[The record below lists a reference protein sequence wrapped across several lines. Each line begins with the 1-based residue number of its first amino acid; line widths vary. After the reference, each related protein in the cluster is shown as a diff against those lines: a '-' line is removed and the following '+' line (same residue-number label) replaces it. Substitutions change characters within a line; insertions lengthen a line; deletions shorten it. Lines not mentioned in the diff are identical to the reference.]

1 MATKIDLTKHLLPGS
16 LRSIG
21 QLTLGL
27 DPHEIVTAGH
37 RYRTIANQ
45 TGGTAYKIQHINSR
59 SAFCVVVN
67 GAYYLYVHWQYP
79 SYRRLFKT
87 FFGYLPQKHDV
98 DHVMARNLARSLSVP
113 FLLLAAVPQTANRS
127 HGSVERQGLAP
138 SNSVYL
144 GKTYPLDERMF
155 HKVMGRR
162 VYQRQRKEDLGK
174 GYVKGIASSHGLT
187 LKQRGIWNLAFST
200 FLPFGTPPNIAKLTR
215 I

>member
-1 MATKIDLTKHLLPGS
+1 MTINLIKDILPGS

-21 QLTLGL
+21 QTRLGL
-27 DPHEIVTAGH
+27 DPHEIVTAGL
-37 RYRTIANQ
+37 RYRDIVNK
-45 TGGTAYKIQHINSR
+45 TGGTAYKIERINSR
-59 SAFCVVVN
+59 IAFCIVVN

-79 SYRRLFKT
+79 SYRKLFKR
-87 FFGYLPQKHDV
+87 FFGYLPEDHDV

-113 FLLLAAVPQTANRS
+113 FLLLAAVPKRANRS
-127 HGSVERQGLAP
+127 HGAFERHGLAP
-138 SNSVYL
+138 SNGIYL

-162 VYQRQRKEDLGK
+162 VYQRQRKKDLGK
-174 GYVKGIASSHGLT
+174 GYVKGVANSFGLT

-200 FLPFGTPPNIAKLTR
+200 FLPFGTPPNNAKLTR